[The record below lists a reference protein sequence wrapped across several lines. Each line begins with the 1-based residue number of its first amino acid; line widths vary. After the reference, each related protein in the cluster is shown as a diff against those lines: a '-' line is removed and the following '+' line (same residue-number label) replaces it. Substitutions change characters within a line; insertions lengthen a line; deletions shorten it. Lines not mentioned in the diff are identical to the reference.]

1 MTLFGTD
8 EPAPEPIAASEPA
21 TDPALEAGSS
31 ARTHVA
37 LTVAYDGTG
46 FRGFAAQPDQRT
58 VAGELL
64 AALAPMVGGDV
75 ADFVGAGRT
84 DAGVHAWGQVV
95 SFSTGRAVDP
105 DELGRRLTRRLG
117 PEVVVRDAR
126 VVDAGFSARH
136 SATGRTYRYTVVNR
150 PVPDPFRARYAW
162 WVPEPLDL
170 TRMRLGADPF
180 VGEHDFAAFCRKGPE
195 GTTTVRRVLRSHW
208 DDLGDGILRYEIRAN
223 AFCWQMVRSIV
234 GTLVE
239 IGRGRL
245 TAGDVLTIVR
255 SRDRQRAGALA
266 PPEGLCLWCVDYG
279 DA

>member
-1 MTLFGTD
+1 VTLFGTD
-8 EPAPEPIAASEPA
+8 EPAPAPIAASEPA
-21 TDPALEAGSS
+21 PDPALVAGPS

-64 AALAPMVGGDV
+64 AALGPMLRDDV

-95 SFSTGRAVDP
+95 SFSTGAAVEVDA
-105 DELGRRLTRRLG
+105 LAARLTRRLG
-117 PEVVVRDAR
+117 PEIVVREAR

-136 SATGRTYRYTVVNR
+136 SATARTYRYTVVNR
-150 PVPDPFRARYAW
+150 AVPDPFRARYAW

-170 TRMRLGADPF
+170 VRMRLGADPF

-223 AFCWQMVRSIV
+223 AFCWQMVRSVV
-234 GTLVE
+234 GTLVD

-255 SRDRQRAGALA
+255 SRDRQRAGRLA
-266 PPEGLCLWCVDYG
+266 PPEGLCLWQVDY
-279 DA
+279 